1 MELREVLQ
9 PYFWVESNLFS
20 DVSKYE
26 VTDKIGR
33 GKYADVFKGV
43 NMETGAEVALKVL
56 HPRKLF
62 SLVTKKKIQ
71 REVWVMQK
79 LKDCTSTA
87 KLLEVVRD
95 PGPHSISLVL
105 EYVPSADYRELYPK
119 FTDAEVRQ
127 YMFQLFKALD
137 QIHSKGIIHRDIKP
151 HNIAYDPKTKNLKI
165 IDFGLGVQSNTF
177 DSRLMEADCGT
188 VIYMSPERL
197 AKARCSQKA
206 DVYSVG
212 IILLELLQ
220 GPLAKTLH
228 FKEKH
233 QLRLFL
239 QDNTWDLSNSGCS
252 M

>member
-1 MELREVLQ
+1 MIPLTRN
-9 PYFWVESNLFS
+9 YS
-20 DVSKYE
+20 
-26 VTDKIGR
+26 
-33 GKYADVFKGV
+33 
-43 NMETGAEVALKVL
+43 
-56 HPRKLF
+56 H
-62 SLVTKKKIQ
+62 
-71 REVWVMQK
+71 
-79 LKDCTSTA
+79 
-87 KLLEVVRD
+87 
-95 PGPHSISLVL
+95 
-105 EYVPSADYRELYPK
+105 
-119 FTDAEVRQ
+119 
-127 YMFQLFKALD
+127 
-137 QIHSKGIIHRDIKP
+137 
-151 HNIAYDPKTKNLKI
+151 LKI

-252 M
+252 K